1 MSRKHKNS
9 SWNPPR
15 LLIIVLGAGGFMG
28 ITSWELGVSL
38 VGSMLIFIAFI
49 ETGVI
54 LAGFSAF
61 QLRQT
66 VEKTREE

>member
-1 MSRKHKNS
+1 
-9 SWNPPR
+9 
-15 LLIIVLGAGGFMG
+15 MG

-54 LAGFSAF
+54 LAGCQHFSF
-61 QLRQT
+61 GKQRKT
-66 VEKTREE
+66 PEKNSLKLEDYPALKE